1 MDRFPGAS
9 NAEVLRQLLEGYL
22 PDIVAVQRD
31 DSQALALR
39 SDLGRWRSHV
49 DTVGIPK
56 EVLETADRYV
66 EIARDALRRTV
77 DVKAAEGALL
87 EARRLFTR

>member
-31 DSQALALR
+31 DSQAVTLR
-39 SDLGRWRSHV
+39 SDLVGWRSHA

-56 EVLETADRYV
+56 EVLEKADQYV
-66 EIARDALRRTV
+66 EIARDALRPIV
-77 DVKAAEGALL
+77 NVKAAEGALL